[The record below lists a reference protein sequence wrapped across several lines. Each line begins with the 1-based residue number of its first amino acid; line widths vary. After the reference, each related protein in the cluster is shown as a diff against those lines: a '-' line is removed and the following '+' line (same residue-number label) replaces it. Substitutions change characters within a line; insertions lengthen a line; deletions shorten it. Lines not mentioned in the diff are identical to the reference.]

1 MVMKAERILVPLDG
15 TSFAETALP
24 RAVELLSDGPRATLI
39 LLRATGVTT
48 LPGVDP
54 VDAQVAVVRDAESY
68 LTAVADR
75 LNEQGV
81 TRVVR
86 SVWYSSPAKAIVEA
100 AQMRRANLIVMST
113 HARRGLRRALRG
125 SVAESVLRQTR
136 TPMLLVSAD
145 GALEP
150 GRAGDAAGEHLAGEP
165 LMSSAGPLGP
175 AIAVEAQR
183 RQGG

>member
-1 MVMKAERILVPLDG
+1 
-15 TSFAETALP
+15 
-24 RAVELLSDGPRATLI
+24 
-39 LLRATGVTT
+39 
-48 LPGVDP
+48 
-54 VDAQVAVVRDAESY
+54 
-68 LTAVADR
+68 VADR